1 HVRQRQP
8 DQFPVRRRRVRVPLL
23 YHGSRRFGEMA
34 GAAWLGGRFSRSQRH
49 AGIARFAGH
58 SRSAG
63 GGDHVTP
70 FVFVI
75 IGLLLLVVAIRG
87 TQNDAFTLLKSEF
100 VGAHSFLPWA
110 ASILILGAIGY
121 ARPVKPV
128 ADALVL
134 LVVLVI
140 LLKNGGG
147 FFARLNDAIA
157 HPTAPS
163 QSA

>member
-1 HVRQRQP
+1 
-8 DQFPVRRRRVRVPLL
+8 
-23 YHGSRRFGEMA
+23 M
-34 GAAWLGGRFSRSQRH
+34 
-49 AGIARFAGH
+49 
-58 SRSAG
+58 
-63 GGDHVTP
+63 P

-128 ADALVL
+128 ADALIL

-163 QSA
+163 QSAATAPASAPLSIQTPFGGMNVPTVTTPQGQVVPVPDIQTPWAPGAF